1 MDVFFCWIKCRI
13 LLGTKK
19 LLELRTGYSHTRRS
33 KVEAVIFRGGRACL
47 WSGSIR
53 FASDV
58 RALLGPSSLFDS
70 YVALGTN
77 RARR

>member
-19 LLELRTGYSHTRRS
+19 LLELRTGYSHTT
-33 KVEAVIFRGGRACL
+33 EQDGGRYFSWRSRMSL

-53 FASDV
+53 FAPDV

>member
-1 MDVFFCWIKCRI
+1 MSYTTRYQETIGIENR
-13 LLGTKK
+13 LLT
-19 LLELRTGYSHTRRS
+19 HTT
-33 KVEAVIFRGGRACL
+33 EQGGGRYFSWRSRMSL

>member
-1 MDVFFCWIKCRI
+1 M
-13 LLGTKK
+13 
-19 LLELRTGYSHTRRS
+19 S
-33 KVEAVIFRGGRACL
+33 L

-53 FASDV
+53 FAPDV